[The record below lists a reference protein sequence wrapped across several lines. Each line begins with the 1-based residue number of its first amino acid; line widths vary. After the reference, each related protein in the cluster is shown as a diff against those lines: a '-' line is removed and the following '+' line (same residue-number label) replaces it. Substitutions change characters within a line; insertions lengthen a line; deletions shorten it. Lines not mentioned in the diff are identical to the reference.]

1 MIFWKQKIYLAQ
13 KNWTWLN
20 GNGPKRGILTLLEAM
35 AHPVYCTIHIS
46 VVYSCAHAY
55 HKHLNFKNYQILS
68 KKCQNFKKIMKF
80 HTNNEI
86 LEKFQSKLF
95 GFKIRI
101 FLKILLK
108 IIFFWIPKIHLIHPC
123 FELIPQTDE
132 ISKFWKYWSFQFQ
145 NSAFF
150 GNLPYAY
157 AYIQKNVFY

>member
-1 MIFWKQKIYLAQ
+1 MILNWISIIRFSFLEYRNKRYKISFYENYFQSQFLMIFWKQKNILGR

-68 KKCQNFKKIMKF
+68 KKCQIFKKIMKF

-86 LEKFQSKLF
+86 LENF
-95 GFKIRI
+95 
-101 FLKILLK
+101 
-108 IIFFWIPKIHLIHPC
+108 
-123 FELIPQTDE
+123 DE
-132 ISKFWKYWSFQFQ
+132 IIQIQ
-145 NSAFF
+145 NSNISENSA
-150 GNLPYAY
+150 
-157 AYIQKNVFY
+157 